1 MDLMDFL
8 ASNNKKTEIAMCGA
22 GHIGTRMME
31 LFSREA
37 SSTSNPTLS
46 LSLSRKDNK
55 FPLLISLYLVYNFSR
70 SICGSE
76 HIHLCEGARKALKYY
91 EFYKLFLLK
100 TFNFIS
106 RILKFNKNSSFS
118 APPSPLLQEVS
129 TEKKSI
135 SRQVRNQVRHA
146 VSMERLAFCRHLY
159 HSNPKS
165 SPLM

>member
-46 LSLSRKDNK
+46 LSLSRQDNK

-91 EFYKLFLLK
+91 KFYKLFLLK

-106 RILKFNKNSSFS
+106 RILKFNKNPSFTAAS
-118 APPSPLLQEVS
+118 AGSKHR
-129 TEKKSI
+129 KKSI